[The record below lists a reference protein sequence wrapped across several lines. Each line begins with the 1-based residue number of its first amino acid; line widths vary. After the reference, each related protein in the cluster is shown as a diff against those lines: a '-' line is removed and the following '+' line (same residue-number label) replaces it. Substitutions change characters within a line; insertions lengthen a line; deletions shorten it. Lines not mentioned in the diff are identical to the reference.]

1 LKIADLLL
9 TSSQLNWP
17 LWLKCAILV
26 QVSLLAAIGG
36 LNTASINPAYAKLG
50 KELHVDKVTASYQTT
65 TAIIVNGIG
74 PWLWIPFANKYGR
87 RPIYLGTTLLGFGS
101 ILACAYTKTFGQLIA
116 ARVFN
121 GFFPVAFALGAATV
135 VDLFFYHQRGRA
147 MGFFTITMTSGSH
160 LAPIVG
166 GLIGQYLGWRWI
178 FKFAAIIDAVM
189 FVTAFFLLPETLYIR
204 KIGVVHSGQHDGKG
218 TTTVSPEAPTQ
229 AKLTWK
235 TYLAH
240 LKLYSHHPE
249 LKLRANQFVIPSLK
263 MAKYPSVIF
272 PAVYYATMYGFAS
285 ILPAV
290 TVASI
295 FEEFFHWDTLV
306 IGLAYGGA
314 LTIGGVLGEFSAGW
328 VVDLIVKRE
337 RTRLGRDPEPEVR
350 LKAIWLGEFCVPA
363 GLLIYGFTLQYHVMW
378 FAPIFGMGLACFGL
392 QIITTTTYT
401 YAIDCYRTEG
411 SEVSGHLKS
420 IRHPIKSILLTLSNS
435 SGRTTLQFHPP
446 DLRFHLRILRG
457 QDGHCDWLPV
467 GIPVLCAVWWDT
479 RLRTDP
485 GADVEGH

>member
-1 LKIADLLL
+1 LL
-9 TSSQLNWP
+9 
-17 LWLKCAILV
+17 

-36 LNTASINPAYAKLG
+36 LNTASINPAYGKLG
-50 KELHVDKVTASYQTT
+50 KELGVSKITASYQTT
-65 TAIIVNGIG
+65 TAIVVNGIG

-135 VDLFFYHQRGRA
+135 VVLFFYHQRGRA
-147 MGFFTITMTSGSH
+147 MGFCTITMTSGSH

-178 FKFAAIIDAVM
+178 FKIAAIIDAVM
-189 FVTAFFLLPETLYIR
+189 FVTAFFFLPETLYIR
-204 KIGVVHSGQHDGKG
+204 NSDIVHRAQHDGRG
-218 TTTVSPEAPTQ
+218 TTIVSAEAPVQ
-229 AKLTWK
+229 PKLTWK
-235 TYLAH
+235 TYLAR
-240 LKLYSHHPE
+240 LKLISHHPE

-263 MAKYPSVIF
+263 MARYPSVIF
-272 PAVYYATMYGFAS
+272 PALYYSTMYGFAS

-295 FEEFFHWDTLV
+295 FEEFFRWDTLV

-314 LTIGGVLGEFSAGW
+314 LSIGGVLGEFSAGW
-328 VVDLIVKRE
+328 VVDLIVRRE
-337 RTRLGRDPEPEVR
+337 RALLGRDPEPEVR
-350 LKAIWLGEFCVPA
+350 LKGMWLGEFCVPA
-363 GLLIYGFTLQYHVMW
+363 GLLIYGFTLQYHAMW

-401 YAIDCYRTEG
+401 YAIDCYRVEG
-411 SEVSGHLKS
+411 SEVSEGS
-420 IRHPIKSILLTLSNS
+420 RA
-435 SGRTTLQFHPP
+435 QFYIMC
-446 DLRFHLRILRG
+446 R
-457 QDGHCDWLPV
+457 V
-467 GIPVLCAVWWDT
+467 SY
-479 RLRTDP
+479 
-485 GADVEGH
+485 